1 MGYKI
6 IDYAGDTLEKGFV
19 SYGAAWHWI
28 YQRYT
33 SAAIKELEVKV
44 IREEEKDERDS
55 SEL

>member
-6 IDYAGDTLEKGFV
+6 VDYAGDTLERGFA
-19 SYGAAWHWI
+19 SYGAAWYWI

-44 IREEEKDERDS
+44 IREEEEDEQ
-55 SEL
+55 SEI